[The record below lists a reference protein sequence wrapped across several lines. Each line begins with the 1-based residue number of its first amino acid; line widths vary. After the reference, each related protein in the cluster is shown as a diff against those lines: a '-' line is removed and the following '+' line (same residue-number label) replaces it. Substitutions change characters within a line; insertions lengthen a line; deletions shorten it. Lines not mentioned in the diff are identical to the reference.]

1 MFEFL
6 NPLREMTVLT
16 VGLRMM
22 LAMVFS
28 MVIGLNRSAKNRPAG
43 VRTHILVCIGAAT
56 AAMTGLYIVLKMGML
71 SDISRISAQVVSGLG
86 FIVAGTIVVT

>member
-16 VGLRMM
+16 VWLRMI
-22 LAMVFS
+22 LATVFG

-43 VRTHILVCIGAAT
+43 VRTHILVCLGAAT

-71 SDISRISAQVVSGLG
+71 SDISRISH
-86 FIVAGTIVVT
+86 